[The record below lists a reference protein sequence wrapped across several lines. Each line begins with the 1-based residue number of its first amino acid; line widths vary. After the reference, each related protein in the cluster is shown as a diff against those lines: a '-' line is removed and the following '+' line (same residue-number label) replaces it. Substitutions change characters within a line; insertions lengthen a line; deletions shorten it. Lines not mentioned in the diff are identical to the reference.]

1 MLKPLHNYI
10 ALCVIGLVSFLFQI
24 KTLNQF
30 PQYIHSWAQCDRYA
44 LALGFIDNG
53 EDFFHPQTYV
63 MNNQFPGEFMVPRQT
78 TITSVDFPIHDYL
91 VSFVMQMAQTTEPW
105 CFRLY
110 VLLYSIAG
118 LYFLYKLTAL
128 FTPCLTRSLF
138 VVLFALSSPVFLYY
152 QAGFLPT
159 IPSLANATIG
169 LYYFVY
175 FLKTDRRKFF
185 YLCLLFVTLAA
196 LARLPFAIL
205 LVAIGC
211 FEAFYVLKN
220 KRLEGYQFLGFALAL
235 GCIIGYYLYNGYL
248 RKYYGS
254 LFLNYIIPATSFSDF
269 AEFTKTALKTWSF
282 QYFNILSYLIFAVA
296 GLVGSYNA
304 LRNRKNM
311 TVLEKQFLFL
321 ISILFCGC
329 GLYYILMCYQFM
341 NHDYYFLDTFYL
353 PLIGLFL
360 FFVIKWPALAVPRAR
375 LWSAL
380 SLLVFVPV
388 FLFSRGKLEERIALF
403 YTGESS
409 TADNYKEAGRLL
421 DSLKVPKDAK
431 LLVFGNDGS
440 NNAFILLKRKGF
452 VIIEPDSAKIAAA
465 LQWPYDFIVADDEA
479 MISKVYAHDPL
490 IIDQIRRIG
499 GNGKI
504 GVYKKAT
511 AAQANVTETTFFELD
526 HKPVLFYSQQGLQAR
541 QAPLADLKNQDVIY
555 ALMPNSLDS
564 TMEYGHTFTIKNEQ
578 ALTGSN
584 HLLKVVFQPKS
595 GHDVKDLLMC
605 VSAEVNGKNL
615 YFEAGDISKK
625 IREEGWQ
632 EHTFLYVLPRIP
644 EGKSE
649 VKVFIWNRGKNN
661 VLYDDF
667 QVTIY

>member
-211 FEAFYVLKN
+211 FEAFYMLKN

-504 GVYKKAT
+504 SVYLKDKRIPPLTESEFFGLDQRKALFDS
-511 AAQANVTETTFFELD
+511 AQYFETPVPGIQRQCTGICFGNFKAVMDSATEYGYT
-526 HKPVLFYSQQGLQAR
+526 LQ
-541 QAPLADLKNQDVIY
+541 LNDLK
-555 ALMPNSLDS
+555 ALKTKASLLHVS
-564 TMEYGHTFTIKNEQ
+564 TCF
-578 ALTGSN
+578 
-584 HLLKVVFQPKS
+584 KS
-595 GHDVKDLLMC
+595 ADPPKDLLLC
-605 VSAEVNGKNL
+605 VSLKSGGKDL
-615 YFEAGDISKK
+615 LFSARPMRADAGDWKTWVYLLSLPKVSEGPSELK
-625 IREEGWQ
+625 I
-632 EHTFLYVLPRIP
+632 
-644 EGKSE
+644 
-649 VKVFIWNRGKNN
+649 FIWNRGKNN

>member
-110 VLLYSIAG
+110 VLLYSIVG

-248 RKYYGS
+248 RKHYGS

-452 VIIEPDSAKIAAA
+452 VIIEPDSAKIATA
-465 LQWPYDFIVADDEA
+465 LQWPYDYIVADDEA
-479 MISKVYAHDPL
+479 MISKVYGHDPS
-490 IIDQIRRIG
+490 IIGKIRRIG
-499 GNGKI
+499 ANGKI
-504 GVYKKAT
+504 GVYLKDKRIPPL
-511 AAQANVTETTFFELD
+511 TESEFFGLD
-526 HKPVLFYSQQGLQAR
+526 QREVLFDSAQYFETPVPGIQRLCTGSCFGNFKAVMDSATEYGYTLQ
-541 QAPLADLKNQDVIY
+541 LNDLK
-555 ALMPNSLDS
+555 ALNTKASLLHVS
-564 TMEYGHTFTIKNEQ
+564 TCF
-578 ALTGSN
+578 
-584 HLLKVVFQPKS
+584 KS
-595 GHDVKDLLMC
+595 ADPPKDLLLC
-605 VSAEVNGKNL
+605 VSLKSGGKDL
-615 YFEAGDISKK
+615 LFSARPMRADAGDWKTCVYLLS
-625 IREEGWQ
+625 
-632 EHTFLYVLPRIP
+632 LPKVP
-644 EGKSE
+644 EGPSE
-649 VKVFIWNRGKNN
+649 LKIFIWNRGKNN

>member
-1 MLKPLHNYI
+1 MLKSLHKYI
-10 ALCVIGLVSFLFQI
+10 ALCVIGLVSFLVQV
-24 KTLNQF
+24 KTLNEF

-44 LALGFIDNG
+44 LALGFVSNG

-63 MNNQFPGEFMVPRQT
+63 MNNQFPGEFMVPRET

-91 VSFVMQMAQTTEPW
+91 VSFVMRIAQSEEPW
-105 CFRLY
+105 CFRWY
-110 VLLYSIAG
+110 VLLYSIVG

-159 IPSLANATIG
+159 IPSLANAMIG
-169 LYYFVY
+169 LYYFVC
-175 FLKTDRRKFF
+175 FLKTERRKFF

-220 KRLEGYQFLGFALAL
+220 RRLEGYKILGFVLAL
-235 GCIIGYYLYNGYL
+235 SCIIGYYLYNGYL
-248 RKYYGS
+248 RKHYGS

-282 QYFNILSYLIFAVA
+282 QYFNILSYLIFVMVA
-296 GLVGSYNA
+296 LVGGYNA
-304 LRNRKNM
+304 LRNRKNI
-311 TVLEKQFLFL
+311 TLPEKQFLFL
-321 ISILFCGC
+321 TAILFGGC

-353 PLIGLFL
+353 PVIGLFL
-360 FFVIKWPALAVPRAR
+360 FFVLKWPGLPVPGAR
-375 LWSAL
+375 LWGAL

-388 FLFSRGKLEERIALF
+388 FLFSREKLQERIALF
-403 YTGESS
+403 DTAGTS
-409 TADNYKEAGRLL
+409 TADNYKGADRLL
-421 DSLKVPKDAK
+421 DSLKIPEDAR
-431 LLVFGNDGS
+431 LLIFGNDGS

-452 VIIEPDSAKIAAA
+452 VIIEPDSAKIATA
-465 LQWPYDFIVADDEA
+465 LQWPYDYIVADDEA
-479 MISKVYAHDPL
+479 MISKVYNHDPL
-490 IIDQIRRIG
+490 IIAKIKRLG

-504 GVYKKAT
+504 GVYLKDKTIPSLTESEFFGLDQRKPLFDSAQYFEAPVPGIQRLCIGSCSGNFKAVMDSAT
-511 AAQANVTETTFFELD
+511 EYGYTIRLNDLKALKAKASLLHVSTDFKSAN
-526 HKPVLFYSQQGLQAR
+526 P
-541 QAPLADLKNQDVIY
+541 PADLLLCV
-555 ALMPNSLDS
+555 S
-564 TMEYGHTFTIKNEQ
+564 
-578 ALTGSN
+578 
-584 HLLKVVFQPKS
+584 LKV
-595 GHDVKDLLMC
+595 GGKDLLFKARPMR
-605 VSAEVNGKNL
+605 A
-615 YFEAGDISKK
+615 EAGEWKK
-625 IREEGWQ
+625 CVY
-632 EHTFLYVLPRIP
+632 LLPLPKVP
-644 EGKSE
+644 EGPSE
-649 VKVFIWNRGKNN
+649 LKAFIWNRGKNN

>member
-10 ALCVIGLVSFLFQI
+10 ALCIIGLVSFLFQVR
-24 KTLNQF
+24 TLNQF

-63 MNNQFPGEFMVPRQT
+63 MNNQFPGEFMVPRET
-78 TITSVDFPIHDYL
+78 TITSVDFPIHDYV
-91 VSFVMQMAQTTEPW
+91 VSFVMRIAQSTEPW

-110 VLLYSIAG
+110 VLLYSIMG

-128 FTPCLTRSLF
+128 FRPDITRGLF
-138 VVLFALSSPVFLYY
+138 VVFFALSSPVLLYY

-159 IPSLANATIG
+159 IPSLANAMIG

-175 FLKTDRRKFF
+175 FLKTRQRKFF

-220 KRLEGYQFLGFALAL
+220 RRLEAYKFLGLMSSA
-235 GCIIGYYLYNGYL
+235 GCIAGYYLYNGYL
-248 RKYYGS
+248 REHYGS

-269 AEFTKTALKTWSF
+269 AEFTKTALKKWSF
-282 QYFNILSYLIFAVA
+282 QYFNILSYLIFVVVA
-296 GLVGSYNA
+296 LVGGYNA
-304 LRNRKNM
+304 LRNRKSM
-311 TVLEKQFLFL
+311 AALEKQFLFL
-321 ISILFCGC
+321 TGILFCGC

-360 FFVIKWPALAVPRAR
+360 FFVIKWPAPEAPRVK

-388 FLFSRGKLEERIALF
+388 LLFSRGKLQGRTALF
-403 YTGESS
+403 DTAETS
-409 TADNYKEAGRLL
+409 TADNYREADHLL
-421 DSLKVPKDAK
+421 DSLKVPEDAR
-431 LLVFGNDGS
+431 LLVFGNEGS

-452 VIIEPDSAKIAAA
+452 VIIEPDSAKIATA
-465 LQWPYDFIVADDEA
+465 LQWPYDYIVVDDEA
-479 MISKVYAHDPL
+479 IISKVYSHDPF
-490 IIDQIRRIG
+490 IINKIRRIA

-504 GVYKKAT
+504 SVYKKA
-511 AAQANVTETTFFELD
+511 AVPDHQMTETTFFDLD
-526 HKPVLFYSQQGLQAR
+526 KKPVLFHDQEKLTLDINSDEDFKRYEVTSAR
-541 QAPLADLKNQDVIY
+541 ITHV
-555 ALMPNSLDS
+555 LDS
-564 TMEYGHTFTIKNEQ
+564 SQEYSFTFKIRNNAVLKT
-578 ALTGSN
+578 SN
-584 HLLKVVFQPKS
+584 RLLKVSCHLEGYKAL
-595 GHDVKDLLMC
+595 KDLLMC
-605 VSAEVNGKNL
+605 VSVDANGENR
-615 YFEAGDISKK
+615 YFDAKDISRK
-625 IREEGWQ
+625 IQNEGWQ
-632 EHTFLYVLPRIP
+632 EYTFLYILPQVSDN
-644 EGKSE
+644 ESE
-649 VKVFIWNRGKNN
+649 LKIFIWNRGKNN

>member
-1 MLKPLHNYI
+1 MGKSWHKYI
-10 ALCVIGLVSFLFQI
+10 ALCVIGLISFLFQV
-24 KTLNQF
+24 KTCNEF
-30 PQYIHSWAQCDRYA
+30 PQYIHSWAACDRYA

-53 EDFFHPQTYV
+53 GDFFHPQTYV
-63 MNNQFPGEFMVPRQT
+63 MNNQFPGEFMVPRET

-91 VSFVMQMAQTTEPW
+91 VSFVMQVAQTTEPW

-110 VLLYSIAG
+110 IFLYSIAG
-118 LYFLYKLTAL
+118 LYFLYKLTTL

-159 IPSLANATIG
+159 IPSLANAIIG

-175 FLKTDRRKFF
+175 FLKSRQRKYF

-211 FEAFYVLKN
+211 FETFYALKN
-220 KRLEGYQFLGFALAL
+220 KRPEGYKLLGFAIAL
-235 GCIIGYYLYNGYL
+235 GSIVGYYLYNGYL
-248 RKYYGS
+248 RRHYGS

-269 AEFTKTALKTWSF
+269 TDFTKTALKRWGF
-282 QYFNILSYLIFAVA
+282 QYFNILACLVFAVA
-296 GLVGSYNA
+296 ALVAGYTTI
-304 LRNRKNM
+304 RNRKNM
-311 TVLEKQFLFL
+311 TALEKQFLFL
-321 ISILFCGC
+321 IIILFVGC
-329 GLYYILMCYQFM
+329 GLYYLLMCYQFM

-360 FFVIKWPALAVPRAR
+360 FFVMKWPQLSIPRAR
-375 LWSAL
+375 LWGAL

-388 FLFSRGKLEERIALF
+388 FLFSREKLRERIALF
-403 YTGESS
+403 DGGESS
-409 TADNYKEAGRLL
+409 TADNYKDADRLL
-421 DSLKVPKDAK
+421 DSLKVPKEAR

-452 VIIEPDSAKIAAA
+452 VIIEPDSAKIATA
-465 LQWPYDFIVADDEA
+465 LQWPYDYIVADDEA

-504 GVYKKAT
+504 GVYKKPAVPDH
-511 AAQANVTETTFFELD
+511 QMTETTFFDLD
-526 HKPVLFYSQQGLQAR
+526 KKPVLFHDQEKLTLDINSDEDFKRYEVTSAR
-541 QAPLADLKNQDVIY
+541 IMHV
-555 ALMPNSLDS
+555 LDS
-564 TMEYGHTFTIKNEQ
+564 SREYSFTFKIINNAVLKT
-578 ALTGSN
+578 SN
-584 HLLKVVFQPKS
+584 RLLKVSCRLEGYKAL
-595 GHDVKDLLMC
+595 KDLLMC
-605 VSAEVNGKNL
+605 VSIDANGENR
-615 YFEAGDISKK
+615 YFDARDISRK
-625 IREEGWQ
+625 IQNEGWQ
-632 EHTFLYVLPRIP
+632 EYTFLYILPQVSDN
-644 EGKSE
+644 ESE
-649 VKVFIWNRGKNN
+649 LKIFIWNRGKNN